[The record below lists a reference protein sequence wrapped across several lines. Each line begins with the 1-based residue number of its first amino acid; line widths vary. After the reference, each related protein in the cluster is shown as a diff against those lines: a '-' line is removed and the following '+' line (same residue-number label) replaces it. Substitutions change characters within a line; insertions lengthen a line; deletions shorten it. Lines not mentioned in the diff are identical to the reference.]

1 MTTPPSRFIT
11 ERRLPGTSRHL
22 TNRVYRDQHKF
33 IAPVR
38 DCLTSCLRALIYF
51 PLTVAARSNSVYL
64 PQPCPPFFCS
74 SHTYMH
80 AWGGGGTQRTADLS
94 GHVRSSAVLQG
105 LLPGPHLCSYNGMLT
120 HLALLLS
127 TRGLWEQTH
136 FFFLRTR
143 RTHTSAKDKTIPRLI
158 NKFLGNNK
166 NNFNVFT
173 DRGSVKAFFFFFPLT
188 ESADSFPP

>member
-80 AWGGGGTQRTADLS
+80 AWGGGGDTTHCRLVGACEELS
-94 GHVRSSAVLQG
+94 GPARPSAGAALVQLQWNADPLSSVVKHERSVGTNAFLFFA
-105 LLPGPHLCSYNGMLT
+105 NAANT
-120 HLALLLS
+120 HLS
-127 TRGLWEQTH
+127 KR
-136 FFFLRTR
+136 
-143 RTHTSAKDKTIPRLI
+143 
-158 NKFLGNNK
+158 
-166 NNFNVFT
+166 
-173 DRGSVKAFFFFFPLT
+173 
-188 ESADSFPP
+188 